1 MKKRFSI
8 LLLFMP
14 GWIFALPGN
23 DSAATIPHQQQGN
36 AWLMT
41 FVVAGLFLGGAYF
54 FIRKSQKG

>member
-8 LLLFMP
+8 LLSVLP
-14 GWIFALPGN
+14 GWLFALPGN
-23 DSAATIPHQQQGN
+23 DSALTVAHQQQGN

-41 FVVAGLFLGGAYF
+41 VVVAGLFLGGAYF